1 VNGDVNGIDV
11 QRKFFEMMQ
20 AVLDGNTLNT
30 YQHNKWQLLRR
41 DSWVCSCSLSYGS
54 VRPRNRKYPE
64 AVHSKTEEPGPPA
77 DSMANAD
84 ATKRQRN
91 SLYGVLINRY

>member
-30 YQHNKWQLLRR
+30 YRHNKWQLLRR
-41 DSWVCSCSLSYGS
+41 DSSVCSCSL
-54 VRPRNRKYPE
+54 
-64 AVHSKTEEPGPPA
+64 
-77 DSMANAD
+77 
-84 ATKRQRN
+84 
-91 SLYGVLINRY
+91 